1 MMKNLTVSLLLG
13 ANFAAA
19 PAFAQNEAAPAETP
33 EAAEQSQEAPPEE
46 GETTEVD
53 EDNMADALN
62 SRQQLQ
68 QTFTLKRT
76 VNGEIVE
83 TDRRTVTYSRDDP
96 YRETEAG
103 KSTVEQLK
111 ESFDGEALTRAE
123 AFEEAKLDF
132 AVADVN
138 HDGAMTAEE
147 FAGLVDNWRRN
158 NERQAEAPNEEIQQQ
173 RKYDAF
179 LAEIDPD
186 AAEMQTEA
194 YAREKFAF
202 MAGAA
207 ETLSLQDF
215 IREQLLD
222 FDSMDA
228 DKNTILEGEEL
239 MRYRALN
246 RGETVDQ

>member
-1 MMKNLTVSLLLG
+1 MSLVR
-13 ANFAAA
+13 NFSVMAFTAFFSCNAMAFQENDDASTADPAAS
-19 PAFAQNEAAPAETP
+19 AET
-33 EAAEQSQEAPPEE
+33 ESD
-46 GETTEVD
+46 TSNSVD
-53 EDNMADALN
+53 ADNMADLLN

-68 QTFTLKRT
+68 QSFTLQRT
-76 VNGEIVE
+76 VNGEVVE
-83 TDRRTVTYSRDDP
+83 TEKRTVTYSRDQP

-103 KSTVEQLK
+103 KTTVQRLK
-111 ESFDGEALTRAE
+111 ERYDREALTRTE

-132 AVADVN
+132 VIADAN
-138 HDGAMTAEE
+138 RDGAMTAQE
-147 FAGLVDNWRRN
+147 FADLVNTWRL
-158 NERQAEAPNEEIQQQ
+158 NEARQAEAPNNEIAQQ

-186 AAEMQTEA
+186 TAEMQTKA
-194 YAREKFAF
+194 YALEKFAF

-215 IREQLLD
+215 IRETMLD

-228 DKNTILEGEEL
+228 DKDTILTGEEL
-239 MRYRALN
+239 ARFRALN

>member
-1 MMKNLTVSLLLG
+1 MMKNLSVFLILG
-13 ANFAAA
+13 ASIAASPTLGQDETAPSAAA
-19 PAFAQNEAAPAETP
+19 EADR
-33 EAAEQSQEAPPEE
+33 QQEGTTSAD
-46 GETTEVD
+46 GQTTEVD
-53 EDNMADALN
+53 ADNMADMLN

-68 QTFTLKRT
+68 QTIILKRT
-76 VNGEIVE
+76 VNGELVE
-83 TDRRTVTYSRDDP
+83 TEKRTVTYSRDDP

-103 KSTVEQLK
+103 RSTVEQLK
-111 ESFDGEALTRAE
+111 ASFDGEALTRTE

-147 FAGLVDNWRRN
+147 FAGLVENWRQN
-158 NERQAEAPNEEIQQQ
+158 NERQAEAPNKEIAQQ

-186 AAEMQTEA
+186 TAELQTEA
-194 YAREKFAF
+194 YARQKFAF

-228 DKNTILEGEEL
+228 NKDTILTGEEL

-246 RGETVDQ
+246 RGETIE